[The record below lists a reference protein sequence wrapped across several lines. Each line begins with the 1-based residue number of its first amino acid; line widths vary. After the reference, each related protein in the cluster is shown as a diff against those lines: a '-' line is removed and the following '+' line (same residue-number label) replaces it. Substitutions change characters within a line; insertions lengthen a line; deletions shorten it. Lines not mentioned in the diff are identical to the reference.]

1 MLFHTLNKG
10 DIMSESEKKI
20 ISQTQNLNLQNRNKL
35 TLTGVTKVISVKDD
49 LAQLETNMGL
59 LQAYGKEIQLVR
71 LELDKGEIEL
81 SGNFV
86 SFKFGEKNS
95 SILKR
100 LFK

>member
-1 MLFHTLNKG
+1 
-10 DIMSESEKKI
+10 MSENEKKV

-49 LAQLETNMGL
+49 LAQLETNMGV
-59 LQAYGKEIQLVR
+59 LQAYGKDIQLVS

-81 SGNFV
+81 KGNFV
-86 SFKFGEKNS
+86 SFKYGDKNS
-95 SILKR
+95 SFIKR

>member
-1 MLFHTLNKG
+1 
-10 DIMSESEKKI
+10 MSENEKKV

-49 LAQLETNMGL
+49 LAQLETNMGV
-59 LQAYGKEIQLVR
+59 LQAYGKDIQLVS

-81 SGNFV
+81 KGNFV
-86 SFKFGEKNS
+86 SFKYGDKNS
-95 SILKR
+95 SFLKR

>member
-1 MLFHTLNKG
+1 
-10 DIMSESEKKI
+10 MSENEKKV

-49 LAQLETNMGL
+49 LAQLETNMGV
-59 LQAYGKEIQLVR
+59 LQAYGKDIQLVS

-81 SGNFV
+81 KGNFV
-86 SFKFGEKNS
+86 SFKYGDKNS
-95 SILKR
+95 NFLKR